1 LPKTLEIQPDK
12 REMHMK
18 DKLHI
23 HVIFGTRPEAVKL
36 APVIRELRSRPD
48 NFVVTVVFTAQ
59 HRELVKPILHFFA
72 IEPEVDFD
80 IMKEAQ
86 TPSDI
91 TAQVLQHLQRHF
103 TENRVDA
110 VIVQGDTTTAMASA
124 MAAFYRKIPVVHVEA
139 GLRTHDRYNPFPEEI
154 NRRLISS
161 LATLHCAA
169 TEGNRAHLLQE
180 NIPDG
185 NIILTGNPVIDALHS
200 ILDNSEAATSP
211 AFPVNPEQKMI
222 LLTTHRREN
231 FGDAQRNIFRA
242 VRRLVE
248 THPDVDIIF
257 PVHPNPAVRR
267 AVEEQLPPHDRIHLV
282 APLEYI
288 DFIRLLRRCTF
299 VMSDSGGMQEEAP
312 ALGKPLLVL
321 RSTTERP
328 EVLET
333 GSAILAG
340 TEEERI
346 YETAHR
352 LLTDTALYESMSRNS
367 LPFGRGD
374 AARIIA
380 DAIESRIVPQR

>member
-1 LPKTLEIQPDK
+1 
-12 REMHMK
+12 MK
-18 DKLHI
+18 NKLHI

-48 NFVVTVVFTAQ
+48 TFTTTIVFTAQ
-59 HRELVKPILHFFA
+59 HRELVTPILDFFA
-72 IEPEVDFD
+72 LVPDVDFD
-80 IMKEAQ
+80 IMREAQ

-91 TAQVLQHLQRHF
+91 TAEVLRKLQQHF
-103 TENRVDA
+103 THNRADA

-124 MAAFYRKIPVVHVEA
+124 LAAFYHKIPVVHVEA

-161 LATLHCAA
+161 LSTVHCAA
-169 TEGNRAHLLQE
+169 TEGNKINLMRE
-180 NIPDG
+180 NVPVGSIVV
-185 NIILTGNPVIDALHS
+185 TGNPVIDALQS
-200 ILDNSEAATSP
+200 IVDTGGDIELAGLPTDASRKL
-211 AFPVNPEQKMI
+211 V

-231 FGDAQRNIFRA
+231 FGEAQHNIFRA
-242 VRRLVE
+242 VRRLVDA
-248 THPDVDIIF
+248 HPELDIVF
-257 PVHPNPAVRR
+257 PVHPNPVVRR
-267 AVEEQLPPHDRIHLV
+267 AVEEYLPPHKQIYLI
-282 APLEYI
+282 APMEYI

-340 TEEERI
+340 TEEESI
-346 YETAHR
+346 VTAAHR
-352 LLTDTALYESMSRNS
+352 LLTDTQLYERMALHS
-367 LPFGRGD
+367 LPFGHGN
-374 AARIIA
+374 AARAIA
-380 DAIESRIVPQR
+380 DAVQHHITAHR